1 MTQISGVNTGKAVKY
16 GKPFIELIKEYVE
29 ENDID
34 RPAEFVMKQVAN
46 KSKHKVAIIQGIDRK
61 MPLFDL
67 AKNAGMSYEELLE
80 ELNVIA
86 DGGTKLNINYFI
98 EDEDR

>member
-1 MTQISGVNTGKAVKY
+1 
-16 GKPFIELIKEYVE
+16 
-29 ENDID
+29 
-34 RPAEFVMKQVAN
+34 
-46 KSKHKVAIIQGIDRK
+46 

-67 AKNAGMSYEELLE
+67 AQNAGMSYEELLE

-98 EDEDR
+98 EEEVDEEVIEEIFDYFHEADSASIEDAFNSLKDDDITIDEIHLARIKFMNEIAN